1 MWRRLNSEV
10 YLYVV
15 DTYVSTLKTDIM
27 ELSFE
32 VFQFNKLGPMTVV
45 TSAQKRNQ
53 LGHYQI
59 KYPLQ
64 DYSDT
69 NETCSKET
77 LLYVGFVASLSLK

>member
-15 DTYVSTLKTDIM
+15 DTYASTLKTDIT

-45 TSAQKRNQ
+45 TSA
-53 LGHYQI
+53 
-59 KYPLQ
+59 
-64 DYSDT
+64 
-69 NETCSKET
+69 
-77 LLYVGFVASLSLK
+77 